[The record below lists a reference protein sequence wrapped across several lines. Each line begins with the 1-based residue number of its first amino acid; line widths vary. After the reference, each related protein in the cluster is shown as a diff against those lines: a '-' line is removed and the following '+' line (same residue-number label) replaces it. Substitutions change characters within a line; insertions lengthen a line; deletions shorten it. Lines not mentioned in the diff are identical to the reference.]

1 MPLCVPRLFP
11 VPRTVG
17 SMARRKFGSIDQRA
31 SGRYR
36 ARYRNPQAPEQWV
49 NAPQTYASK
58 DDAAG
63 WLRGE
68 EKLIEFGEWTHPDE
82 RNRKAETDSMT
93 VRQLCEKWLTESPR
107 ITKESTRQSHRRKL
121 QARVYGY
128 PLADMPVTAVAR
140 RDVKDW
146 WRSIDGAKFT
156 VNGKEEKQTT
166 PTTNS
171 SAYKR
176 LHTAFDYALHELEII
191 TVNPV
196 NVSGA
201 AVGPKTGVRD
211 RPLISL
217 EEARALVEHAP
228 ARLKAPVALLLWSG
242 LRLGELL
249 ELRRGD
255 LDGLDGDGAV
265 TVRVRRNAQRVTDEK
280 TKKQIMIVLDTPKTD
295 AGNRDIVLPSSVAV
309 LLRQHAAEHMT
320 DGADALVVTTS
331 TGAQMMD
338 TNFRN
343 RWKTFATAAGRPDV
357 TPHDCRRF
365 YGTVLVDKGRVSLEE
380 ARRLMGHETVEQL
393 MEYQRALQGY
403 EQRAADALDAL
414 ADGSDK

>member
-1 MPLCVPRLFP
+1 
-11 VPRTVG
+11 
-17 SMARRKFGSIDQRA
+17 MARRKFGSIDQRA

-36 ARYRNPQAPEQWV
+36 ARYRNPQAPEQWIS
-49 NAPQTYASK
+49 APQTYASK

-82 RNRKAETDSMT
+82 RNRKVEADGMT
-93 VRQLCEKWLTESPR
+93 VKELCERWLTESPK

-128 PLADMPVTAVAR
+128 PLADMPATAVTR
-140 RDVKDW
+140 REVKDW
-146 WRSIDGAKFT
+146 WRSIDGATFT
-156 VNGKEEKQTT
+156 VNGKEKKQTT

-201 AVGPKTGVRD
+201 GTAPKTEVRD

-217 EEARALVEHAP
+217 TEARALIEHAP
-228 ARLKAPVALLLWSG
+228 ARLKAPVALLLWCG

-255 LDGLDGDGAV
+255 FEGLDGDGAV
-265 TVRVRRNAQRVTDEK
+265 TVRVRRNAQRVTDPV
-280 TKKQIMIVLDTPKTD
+280 TKKQVMITLDTPKSD
-295 AGNRDIVLPSSVAV
+295 AGNRDVVLPSSVAA
-309 LLRQHAAEHMT
+309 LMRTHAAEHMA
-320 DGADALVVTTS
+320 DGADALVVNTM
-331 TGAQMMD
+331 TGQQMMD

-343 RWKTFATAAGRPDV
+343 RWNRIAGSAGRPDV

-365 YGTVLVDKGRVSLEE
+365 YGTMLVDKGRVSLEE

-414 ADGSDK
+414 AGGDGADE